1 MISHRMASCR
11 KIVGVVVALLVLVV
25 TSPQCLAQGTTKDKP
40 AAKAKPTPRGKAAAA
55 ETTSGVRDY
64 TSKNFLLHTDL
75 SAAEA
80 KELLTRLETMVVSIS
95 SYFGKPNT
103 QVIEMNVVKS
113 QSNWPA
119 GSIHPDAIASIEG
132 DAGITLSLTMSQQN
146 GLGQK
151 RITAAKSIVWAVADR
166 GTPQHEA
173 VHAYCHQAFGRTG
186 PTWYAE
192 GMAELGQYWR
202 DKDFSVHIH
211 EGVLQY
217 LKSQDPKELT
227 EITAPGQRT
236 GDSWQNYA
244 WRWALCHL
252 LEFNTNYRTRFKPL
266 GLALLNDQRTS
277 FEDVYGSMAK
287 EISFEYDFFL
297 GHLDQGYR
305 VDLCSWDWKTKCT
318 RLKGTGSAQ
327 AKIEAARGWQS
338 SRVTVKTG
346 DKLSY
351 TTTGEWTLAKDGKKL
366 TADGGD
372 DGKGKLVGILFL
384 DYRLSEPFELGASG
398 EWESPGDGNL
408 FLRCRDDWSSIGD
421 NGGTITVKMKV
432 AE

>member
-1 MISHRMASCR
+1 MFVRRVAAVGCFVGLAVAWLSISPSLS
-11 KIVGVVVALLVLVV
+11 V
-25 TSPQCLAQGTTKDKP
+25 AQGGASKEKP
-40 AAKAKPTPRGKAAAA
+40 TPKAKPLPRGKATAA
-55 ETTSGVRDY
+55 EVVPGVRDY
-64 TSKNFLLHTDL
+64 SSKNFLLHTDL
-75 SAAEA
+75 APNDA
-80 KELLTRLETMVVSIS
+80 KELLTRLETMLILVSR
-95 SYFGKPNT
+95 YFGKPNS
-103 QVIEMNVVKS
+103 QVIEMNVVED
-113 QSNWPA
+113 QTHWPA

-132 DAGITLSLTMSQQN
+132 KAGITLSVTLGQRN
-146 GLGQK
+146 GLGQT

-192 GMAELGQYWR
+192 GMAEIGQYWR
-202 DKDFSVHIH
+202 EKDESVRIH
-211 EGVLQY
+211 DGVLQY
-217 LKSQDPKELT
+217 LKSEEPKGLT

-252 LEFNTNYRTRFKPL
+252 LAGNLNYRDRFKPL

-287 EISFEYDFFL
+287 EITFEYDFFL
-297 GHLDQGYR
+297 KHLDQGYR
-305 VDLCSWDWKTKCT
+305 VDLCSWDWKTKFA
-318 RLKGTGSAQ
+318 RVKGSGSAQ
-327 AKIEAARGWQS
+327 AKIEAARGWQA
-338 SRVTVKTG
+338 SRVLVKTG
-346 DKLSY
+346 DNLAF
-351 TTTGEWTLAKDGKKL
+351 TTTGEWSLSKDASKVSAEGES
-366 TADGGD
+366 DS
-372 DGKGKLVGILFL
+372 KGKLVGILFH

-398 EWESPGDGNL
+398 DWESPSDGNL

-421 NGGTITVKMKV
+421 NSGTVTVKFKM

>member
-1 MISHRMASCR
+1 MSSHRIAFCR
-11 KIVGVVVALLVLVV
+11 RIVSVIIALLVL
-25 TSPQCLAQGTTKDKP
+25 TASSPQCIAQGTAKDKP
-40 AAKAKPTPRGKAAAA
+40 TAKTKPMPRGKAAPAD
-55 ETTSGVRDY
+55 TTSGVRDY

-75 SAAEA
+75 SAEEA
-80 KELLTRLETMVVSIS
+80 KELLARLETMLTGIS
-95 SYFGKPNT
+95 SYFGKPNS
-103 QVIEMNVVKS
+103 QVIEMNVVKN
-113 QSNWPA
+113 QNNWPP

-132 DAGITLSLTMSQQN
+132 NAGITLSMTLGQRN
-146 GLGQK
+146 GLGQT

-211 EGVLQY
+211 DGVLQY
-217 LKSQDPKELT
+217 LQSEAPKELT

-252 LEFNTNYRTRFKPL
+252 LEFNTNYRPRFKPL
-266 GLALLNDQRTS
+266 GLQLLNDQRTS
-277 FEDVYGSMAK
+277 FEDVYGLMAK

-297 GHLDQGYR
+297 KHLDQGYR
-305 VDLCSWDWKTKCT
+305 VDLCSWDWKTKFI

-327 AKIEAARGWQS
+327 AKIEAARGWQC
-338 SRVTVKTG
+338 SRVLIKTG
-346 DKLSY
+346 DKLTYSA
-351 TTTGEWTLAKDGKKL
+351 TGEWSLAKDGKKIS
-366 TADGGD
+366 ADGGD

-408 FLRCRDDWSSIGD
+408 FLRCRDDWNSIGD
-421 NGGTITVKMKV
+421 NGGSITVKFKV